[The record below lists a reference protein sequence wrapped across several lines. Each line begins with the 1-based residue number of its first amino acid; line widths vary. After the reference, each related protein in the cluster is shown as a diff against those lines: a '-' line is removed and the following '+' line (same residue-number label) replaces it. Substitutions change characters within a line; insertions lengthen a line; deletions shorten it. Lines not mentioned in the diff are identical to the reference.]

1 MRPLIAALTVAASCA
16 WAAPAR
22 AAIPLEAFARIPAL
36 SQPAL
41 SPDGKKVVAIA
52 GVKDLRVAIVLDLT
66 TGKAQP
72 VLSSMLNKF
81 DVDWCDWANDSR
93 ILCGFLGYDFDI
105 GQPYPVTRLVAVNA
119 DGSQQ
124 KVLLQD
130 TRSKAGG
137 TRLPMT
143 SRPTLARS
151 QFQDEILDWSP
162 DDPEHVL
169 IAADENGNI
178 LKEVYELDVY
188 TGILRPKV
196 PEREP
201 ISDFYTDGRGEVR
214 LGRGYD
220 RTNTVTWMAR
230 RAGDP
235 EWRTIARYKNFGSEY
250 FAPVGFG
257 DEPNLIYVVADHEGR
272 DALWLV
278 DLEDKKDPE
287 LAFAHR
293 EGDVGSPIYGADG
306 RVIGV
311 TYETDKTYA
320 FYTDAKAKA
329 DNEAVGA
336 ALPGQNPTIRDQ
348 SRDARV
354 ALVSTFSDVQSAA
367 YYTFDVAARK
377 LRKLGSRYPELDKA
391 QLAPM
396 RSISYAAR
404 DGTKIP
410 GYLTTPVGREPRN
423 LPLIVL
429 PHGGPIDR
437 DYWGFDLLVQ
447 FLASRGYAVLQM
459 NFRGSSGYG
468 NAWFSAAHQDWG
480 GLTYDDI
487 VDGARWAAESGLAD
501 PKRMCIVGWS
511 FGGYAA
517 LLGAVRNPDLF
528 RCSASIAGVSDLK
541 QYLAEKRAFA
551 SYRATREQIGT
562 DTDKLERDS
571 PRRHVE
577 DVSIPILMVHG
588 RRDVPVDP
596 DHSRIMA
603 AELKKAGKPHE
614 YVYLENATH
623 QIDDLASRTILLQK
637 LEQFL
642 AQNLA
647 AQPPAAGTTSTP
659 E

>member
-1 MRPLIAALTVAASCA
+1 MRACVVACVVLVACPSALPAAELIPIST
-16 WAAPAR
+16 
-22 AAIPLEAFARIPAL
+22 FARIPAL
-36 SQPAL
+36 ARPAL

-52 GVKDLRVAIVLDLT
+52 GVKDLRVAVVLDLT

-81 DVDWCDWANDSR
+81 DLTWCDWANDTR
-93 ILCGFLGYDFDI
+93 ILCGLRGYDFDI
-105 GQPYPVTRLVAVNA
+105 GNPYAVTRLVAVNA
-119 DGSQQ
+119 DASAQ
-124 KVLLQD
+124 KVLLQNE
-130 TRSKAGG
+130 RPSAGNS
-137 TRLPMT
+137 RLPT
-143 SRPTLARS
+143 SKPSVARS

-162 DDPEHVL
+162 DDPDTVL
-169 IAADENGNI
+169 ITADQNGNV
-178 LKEVYELDVY
+178 LREVYSLNVY
-188 TGILRPKV
+188 TGALREV
-196 PEREP
+196 TPEREP
-201 ISDFYTDGRGEVR
+201 ITAFFADGRGEVR

-220 RTNTVTWMAR
+220 RDNNITWIAR
-230 RAGDP
+230 RADER
-235 EWRTIARYKNFGSEY
+235 EWRTIARYRAFGDAY
-250 FAPVGFG
+250 FSPVGFG
-257 DEPNLIYVVADHEGR
+257 DAPNSIYVSAPHEGR
-272 DALWLV
+272 EALWLV

-293 EGDVGSPIYGADG
+293 EADVASPLYSSDG
-306 RVIGV
+306 HVIGV
-311 TYETDKTYA
+311 SYETDKPYA
-320 FYTDAKAKA
+320 FYTDPKAKA
-329 DNEAVGA
+329 NGTAIRA
-336 ALPGQNPTIRDQ
+336 ALPSQNPSITDQ
-348 SRDARV
+348 SRDGKV
-354 ALVSTFSDVQSAA
+354 ALVATYSDVQSTA
-367 YYTFDVAARK
+367 YYMFDVGAGK

-396 RSISYAAR
+396 RAISYPAR

-410 GYLTTPVGREPRN
+410 GYLTAPVGAEAKN

-429 PHGGPIDR
+429 PHGGPIAR
-437 DYWGFDLLVQ
+437 DSWGFDFLVQ

-468 NAWFSAAHQDWG
+468 GAWFAAAHRDWG

-487 VDGARWAAESGLAD
+487 VDGARWAMESGLAD
-501 PKRMCIVGWS
+501 PKRSCIVGWS

-528 RCSASIAGVSDLK
+528 RCSASIAGISDLK
-541 QYLAEKRAFA
+541 QLLAEERMFT
-551 SYRATREQIGT
+551 SYRAAREQVGT

-571 PRRHVE
+571 PRRHVAE
-577 DVSIPILMVHG
+577 VRIPILMVHG
-588 RRDVPVDP
+588 HRDTQVNP

-614 YVYLENATH
+614 YVFLENATH
-623 QIDDLASRTILLQK
+623 QIDDAASRTVLLEK

-647 AQPPAAGTTSTP
+647 AQSPAAGTTNTP